1 MRKLSDGIDSDLK
14 KLGLDPAKASKTAI
28 DSKMNKENKHK
39 EPA

>member
-1 MRKLSDGIDSDLK
+1 LRKLSDGIDSDLK